1 MSQPIRPEDIAEAK
15 IGNIPAPVIDAFNK
29 LIALNYSGGSATV
42 RQGDVIAEVTG
53 NTELTSGE
61 IFDKGYL
68 NVEEIFRAAGWKV
81 SYTKPDYTESFPAYF
96 EFRKK

>member
-1 MSQPIRPEDIAEAK
+1 MTKPISPDDIAEAK

-29 LIALNYSGGSATV
+29 LIALKYSGGSATV
-42 RQGDVIAEVTG
+42 RQEDVIEEIAST
-53 NTELTSGE
+53 TSLSRGE

>member
-1 MSQPIRPEDIAEAK
+1 MTKPISPDDIAEAK
-15 IGNIPAPVIDAFNK
+15 IGHIPEAVVAVFNK
-29 LIALNYSGGSATV
+29 MIALNYTGGSATV
-42 RQGDVIAEVTG
+42 RQEDVLKEIA
-53 NTELTSGE
+53 NTTTLDRGE

-68 NVEEIFRAAGWKV
+68 NVEEIFRAAGWRV